1 MEHTITLTGH
11 GVRLVPLA
19 TEHASALA
27 ALVDHALWAG
37 MTVPLPDTEESM
49 TAYVDAAVRTPGRA
63 AFAVLGDDG
72 AVRGSTSLHEL
83 VPSQG
88 RAEAGH
94 TFYGR
99 TWWGGRSNPAC
110 KLLLLQH
117 AFETERLYRVGFRV
131 DSRNTRSLAAME
143 RLGAVREGVLRGA
156 RIAHDGSRG
165 DTVVLSVLAPEWPD
179 VRARLEARLG

>member
-1 MEHTITLTGH
+1 VEHTITLTGH

-19 TEHASALA
+19 TEHAAALA
-27 ALVDHALWAG
+27 ALVDDALWAG

-49 TAYVDAAVRTPGRA
+49 AAYVDAAVRAPARA

-72 AVRGSTSLHEL
+72 AVRGSTSLYEL
-83 VPSQG
+83 ASSQG
-88 RAEAGH
+88 RAEVGH

-99 TWWGGRSNPAC
+99 AWWGGRTNPAC
-110 KLLLLQH
+110 KLLLLRH
-117 AFETERLYRVGFRV
+117 AFETEGLCRVGFRA
-131 DSRNTRSLAAME
+131 DSRNTRSVAAME
-143 RLGAVREGVLRGA
+143 RFGAVREGVLRGA
-156 RIAHDGSRG
+156 RIAPDGSRG